1 MLSTIE
7 DGYAVNK
14 YNENAFDINILDE
27 VTKKFKKLIKT
38 DTNVETYPD
47 KGNENFR
54 YWKCMNYIVPC
65 GGVHVD
71 NLNEIDD
78 VNVEIIHKKKAITIK
93 IFFENNYE

>member
-54 YWKCMNYIVPC
+54 YWKCMNYMF
-65 GGVHVD
+65 HV
-71 NLNEIDD
+71 
-78 VNVEIIHKKKAITIK
+78 VV
-93 IFFENNYE
+93 FM